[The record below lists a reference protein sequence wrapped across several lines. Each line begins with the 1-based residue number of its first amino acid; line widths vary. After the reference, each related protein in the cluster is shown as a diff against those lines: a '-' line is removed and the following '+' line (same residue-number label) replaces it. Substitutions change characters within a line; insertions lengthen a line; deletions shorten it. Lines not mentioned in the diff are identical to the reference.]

1 MIRSGAGLGVQT
13 DLQLHVHVNRAAEMP
28 LGTSVALSAFA
39 TELLKVVKKGASC
52 KELQKV
58 LRDWVSRQP
67 NDGLSRIWINVK

>member
-1 MIRSGAGLGVQT
+1 
-13 DLQLHVHVNRAAEMP
+13 MP

-39 TELLKVVKKGASC
+39 TNTGLLKVVKKGASC